1 MKWIPNVYDNT
12 VLAPAHQP
20 VVTSGCFRW
29 FNGVKRT
36 GVFSPLALS
45 LSLSFIL
52 APFHLLCL
60 FCCLFPSLSWGRFPV
75 NITFI
80 FMWKAQIPLWVV
92 CSQSAVLLLSF
103 KGDSSD
109 VLAPLTPRTPRF
121 GSTQGDLWAIIKG
134 MADSAVTVG
143 CWQQLA

>member
-29 FNGVKRT
+29 LNGVKPT
-36 GVFSPLALS
+36 GVFGTLALT

-52 APFHLLCL
+52 TPFHLLRLFRCL
-60 FCCLFPSLSWGRFPV
+60 FLSLSWGRFPV

-80 FMWKAQIPLWVV
+80 FMRKARIPLWVV
-92 CSQSAVLLLSF
+92 CSQSAVFLLSF

-109 VLAPLTPRTPRF
+109 VLAPRTLRF
-121 GSTQGDLWAIIKG
+121 GSTQGDLWAIVKG